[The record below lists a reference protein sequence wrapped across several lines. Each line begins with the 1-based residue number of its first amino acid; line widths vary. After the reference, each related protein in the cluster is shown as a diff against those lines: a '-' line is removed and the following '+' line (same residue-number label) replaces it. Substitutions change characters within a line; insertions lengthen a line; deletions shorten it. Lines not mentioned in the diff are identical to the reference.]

1 MSTAPVLGKRTS
13 PRFQVLNSRVQLKL
27 SGLFGRFGNEIHQLS
42 LINLSSAGIQAISP
56 NLINQKK
63 EYDIAIAVPAFPNA
77 ISAKGRVVWHKP
89 YTTAD
94 RKQYYRVGIEFTY
107 FKGDAMDRLENLSR
121 DPQLREVA
129 TTNDM

>member
-27 SGLFGRFGNEIHQLS
+27 SGLFGRFGKEIHQLS
-42 LINLSSAGIQAISP
+42 LVNLSAAGIQAISP
-56 NLINQKK
+56 NKINQNK
-63 EYDIAIAVPAFPNA
+63 EYHIAIVVPAYPNA

-94 RKQYYRVGIEFTY
+94 QKQYYRVGIEFTY
-107 FKGDAMDRLENLSR
+107 FKGDAMDRIENLETNRGLR
-121 DPQLREVA
+121 DF
-129 TTNDM
+129 T